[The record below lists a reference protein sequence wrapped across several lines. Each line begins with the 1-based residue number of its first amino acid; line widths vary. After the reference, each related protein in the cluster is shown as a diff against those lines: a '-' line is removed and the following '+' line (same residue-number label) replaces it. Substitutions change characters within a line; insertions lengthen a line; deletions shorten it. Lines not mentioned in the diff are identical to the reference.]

1 MEAEGE
7 EDIQERQ
14 RSSPAEIRAEKALE
28 AMSSMADA
36 GKTARGKR
44 GSGLHGRGG
53 WDTLV
58 LGELRGGSPRTY
70 PRTT

>member
-1 MEAEGE
+1 MANQARGPEAMEAEGE

-44 GSGLHGRGG
+44 GR
-53 WDTLV
+53 
-58 LGELRGGSPRTY
+58 
-70 PRTT
+70 